1 MTSTGVTFTA
11 VTADGMDSAGGGYAS
26 PWRPSVFRDM
36 LGPATFPLMSQ
47 DTPRR
52 SPDPRTVRTRA
63 AILHAAAELFTDE
76 GFEATSVAT
85 VARRA
90 GVGISSIYLHFP
102 SKSALVDEII
112 GAAVARHADA
122 FELARTRATPDERLL
137 AIGRAYLAFAEA
149 EPAAARAIALSGS
162 EPSTVEGAHARDFL
176 EGLVDDVEFSVRG
189 LVADGRL
196 PANALHGAVALVI
209 AAILGIAEQVV
220 RRDALAILPEV
231 GWAALGLIAR
241 TAGLSEPRPIS

>member
-1 MTSTGVTFTA
+1 
-11 VTADGMDSAGGGYAS
+11 
-26 PWRPSVFRDM
+26 
-36 LGPATFPLMSQ
+36 MSQ

-63 AILHAAAELFTDE
+63 AILQAASDLFTEE

-85 VARRA
+85 VAKRA

-102 SKSALVDEII
+102 SKSALVDELI
-112 GAAVARHADA
+112 GAAVERHAEAFAHARAEASPDA
-122 FELARTRATPDERLL
+122 RLL
-137 AIGRAYLAFAEA
+137 ALGSAYLAFAED

-162 EPSTVEGAHARDFL
+162 EPATVEGARAREFL
-176 EGLVDDVEFSVRG
+176 EGLVDDVELSVRG

-196 PANALHGAVALVI
+196 PASALHGAVALVL

-231 GWAALGLIAR
+231 GRSALGLV
-241 TAGLSEPRPIS
+241 AGLAGIAEARPIS

>member
-1 MTSTGVTFTA
+1 
-11 VTADGMDSAGGGYAS
+11 
-26 PWRPSVFRDM
+26 
-36 LGPATFPLMSQ
+36 MSH

-63 AILHAAAELFTDE
+63 AILRAAGELFTDE

-112 GAAVARHADA
+112 GAAVERHADA
-122 FELARTRATPDERLL
+122 FERARAEAAPGERLL
-137 AIGRAYLAFAEA
+137 ALGRAYLAFAEA

-162 EPSTVEGAHARDFL
+162 EPSTVEGSRARDFL
-176 EGLVDDVEFSVRG
+176 EGLVDDVELSVRG
-189 LVADGRL
+189 LVAAGRL
-196 PANALHGAVALVI
+196 PATALHCAVALTI
-209 AAILGIAEQVV
+209 ATILGIAEQVV
-220 RRDALAILPEV
+220 RRDALAILPDV
-231 GWAALGLIAR
+231 GWAALGLL
-241 TAGLSEPRPIS
+241 AGLAGVSEASSVS